1 MSLVIATIIG
11 FAFLDAPWRWIVI
24 GGAFFIEGLEVLLWL
39 KLRHKRSTTGIETM
53 IGERGK
59 AMSRLDPTGQ
69 VQVRGQVWTATSTV
83 TVEAGSE
90 VTVTASEGL
99 RLSVEPLDLHEAH

>member
-24 GGAFFIEGLEVLLWL
+24 AGAFFIEGFEILLWL
-39 KLRHKRSTTGIETM
+39 KLRHKKSTTGIETI

-59 AMSRLDPTGQ
+59 AMSRLDPSGQ
-69 VQVRGQVWTATSTV
+69 VQVRGQVWTATSPV
-83 TVEAGSE
+83 MVEAGQE
-90 VTVTASEGL
+90 VTVTAFEGL
-99 RLSVEPLDLHEAH
+99 RLNVEPAELRKSP